1 MQIEQALCIALNLHY
16 LCTIVPYRAK
26 SKMGKIDHIAA
37 MLASTGQ
44 TLGGMMKILL
54 MSRRSTVKPTAKSGE
69 EIVVLGNG
77 PSLNDTIAHH
87 ADFLACRRKIAV
99 NFAANTP
106 VFRELRPDYYVL
118 ADPHFFSDSDPNVDK
133 LWNAFN
139 AIDWP
144 MTLFVPATTR
154 TNSRIRN
161 IKAANSMVAVA
172 YYNMTPI
179 EGFKWFRHAVY
190 RAGLGMPRPRNV
202 LIPSLML
209 AIASGFKSI
218 YVAGADHSWM
228 QTLSVDDENRVISIQ
243 PHFYKEAETE
253 RKRIDTEYMRY
264 PLHQIV
270 YSFYVAFKAYH
281 TIREYAD
288 SVQARIWNITPK
300 SFIDAFPRKKL

>member
-1 MQIEQALCIALNLHY
+1 MRH
-16 LCTIVPYRAK
+16 
-26 SKMGKIDHIAA
+26 S
-37 MLASTGQ
+37 
-44 TLGGMMKILL
+44 
-54 MSRRSTVKPTAKSGE
+54 
-69 EIVVLGNG
+69 
-77 PSLNDTIAHH
+77 
-87 ADFLACRRKIAV
+87 
-99 NFAANTP
+99 
-106 VFRELRPDYYVL
+106 
-118 ADPHFFSDSDPNVDK
+118 
-133 LWNAFN
+133 
-139 AIDWP
+139 
-144 MTLFVPATTR
+144 R

-288 SVQARIWNITPK
+288 SAQARIWNITPK